1 MAVTEQDIRA
11 LTPHH
16 RIVWHNPPGEPVEM
30 GLYVNEDGFLCTD
43 VGRIVRYKYNVAA
56 SVRDRIVRIIP
67 PPFVPR
73 VGLVI
78 GKPGVDPH
86 RLVRFDDGT
95 WLGRADEILEF
106 GYWFTDIDARTLI
119 ENHGWQVMGD
129 LSAPS
134 EVTDAE
140 VEAFRVWLDSNLDI
154 PDEVIRSGLK
164 AARAARND

>member
-56 SVRDRIVRIIP
+56 SARDRIVRIIP
-67 PPFVPR
+67 PAFVPR

-78 GKPGVDPH
+78 GKPGH
-86 RLVRFDDGT
+86 RERRLVRVDDD
-95 WLGRADEILEF
+95 WLGSAPEISAAAH
-106 GYWFTDIDARTLI
+106 WFTEFDARELV
-119 ENHGWQVMGD
+119 EEHGWEVVGD
-129 LSAPS
+129 LSAPG

-154 PDEVIRSGLK
+154 TDEVIRSGLQ
-164 AARAARND
+164 AARAARNG